1 MKRSS
6 SEKIELAIFYMIIF
20 LILREW
26 LYPIMQLTNTGYF
39 LQFLLFIGLCLV
51 LGIFSFPFIISWIF
65 KIAYIIWFIVSVY
78 SDGTLT
84 TMQFLSQEL
93 KYNVTNLL
101 AGDWIYVSDPL
112 RTSLFFI
119 LIWMLIYLIQHWVS
133 VRHTIYYFL
142 LLTVFFIA
150 TLDTF
155 TDYNGTSAIIKVMI
169 LGLILTSLL
178 FIKKMMQT
186 ANLQKDWKSYFMFAT
201 PIIIFILIAGGVAT
215 LLPKAAPQWPDPVPY
230 MKSIAGIGGTSTTS
244 VSTVGYG
251 DNDESLGGPF
261 VEDSTIVYEIKTPIR
276 QYWRVET
283 KDYYTSKGWVHTGD
297 DSLEQ
302 RLQLSD
308 VLPLSIAPG
317 NGEPQPIQ
325 VYTMNEEYQFLLQ
338 AYGVTAYQLYEPQS
352 FLKFNHGN
360 EKINAVVNNNVV
372 TPASYEMTFQQPEY
386 SYTAL
391 KESLSSSE
399 NDSRYLQLPNDL
411 PQRVTDLAYEIT
423 DLYESV
429 YDKARAVEGYFAR
442 SGFQYETENVQ
453 VPTGNQDYV
462 DQFLF
467 ETKLGYCDNFSTS
480 MVVLLRSVGI
490 QARWVKGFSSGERIY
505 EEDGLYTYQVSN
517 NDAHSWVEAYID
529 GIGWMPFEPTIGFS
543 NPVNIDYDVD
553 LETAEEEQLPEI
565 DQPETPKPELE
576 EQDTQQAA
584 NGSTSSID
592 WSQFKWL
599 IYGLAALL
607 VFGLFIVWKKRAIW
621 QPKLAIQMNHSKLNQ
636 SDTFEDGYF
645 VLLKQLER
653 IHLKRRQDETLQQF
667 AKRVD
672 EQLATT
678 KMSELTAFYEQ
689 LIYAKQTEQIDI
701 AKMKET
707 WTYLINRTSS

>member
-1 MKRSS
+1 MRRSS
-6 SEKIELAIFYMIIF
+6 SEKIELAIFYLIIF

-26 LYPIMQLTNTGYF
+26 LLPIMQLTSTGYF
-39 LQFLLFIGLCLV
+39 LQFLLFMALCLT
-51 LGIFSFPFIISWIF
+51 LGIFSLPFIISWIV
-65 KIAYIIWFIVSVY
+65 KLGYISWFIVSVY
-78 SDGTLT
+78 NDGTLT
-84 TMQFLSQEL
+84 TIQFLSQEL
-93 KYNVTNLL
+93 NYNVTTLL

-112 RTSLFFI
+112 RTSLFFL

-133 VRHTIYYFL
+133 VRYTIYYFL

-155 TDYNGTSAIIKVMI
+155 TDYNGTFAIIKVMI

-178 FIKKMMQT
+178 FIKKLMQT
-186 ANLQKDWKSYFMFAT
+186 ANMQKDWRSYFTYAT
-201 PIIIFILIAGGVAT
+201 PIIIFVMIAGGAAT
-215 LLPKAAPQWPDPVPY
+215 LLPKAEPQWPDPVPY
-230 MKSIAGIGGTSTTS
+230 MKGIAGIGSSSTTQ

-261 VEDSTIVYEIKTPIR
+261 VGDSTIVYEIKTPIR

-283 KDYYTSKGWVHTGD
+283 KDYYTLKGWVHTGD
-297 DSLEQ
+297 ESLEQ
-302 RLQLSD
+302 RLQLTD
-308 VLPLSIAPG
+308 TLPLSIGPG
-317 NGEPQPIQ
+317 KEEPQPIQ
-325 VYTMNEEYQFLLQ
+325 VYTLNEEYRFLLQ
-338 AYGVTAYQLYEPQS
+338 AYGVTSYQLYEPQS
-352 FLKFNHGN
+352 LLKFNYGN
-360 EKINAVVNNNVV
+360 EKINAIVNNNVV
-372 TPASYEMTFQQPEY
+372 TPPSYEMTFQQPEY

-391 KESLSSSE
+391 KESKSSTE
-399 NDSRYLQLPNDL
+399 NDPRYLQLPNDL

-423 DLYESV
+423 NLYESV

-442 SGFQYETENVQ
+442 SGYQYETADVQ

-490 QARWVKGFSSGERIY
+490 QARWVKGFASGERMS
-505 EEDGLYTYQVSN
+505 EEDGLYTYQVTN

-553 LETAEEEQLPEI
+553 LETPEEEQVPEI
-565 DQPETPKPELE
+565 DEQETPQPELE
-576 EQDTQQAA
+576 GQEAQQVV
-584 NGSTSSID
+584 NGSASSMD
-592 WSQFKWL
+592 WSQLKWL
-599 IYGLAALL
+599 FYGLGALI
-607 VFGLFIVWKKRAIW
+607 VFGLILAWKKRAIW
-621 QPKLAIQMNHSKLNQ
+621 QPKLAVQMNHSKLNHT
-636 SDTFEDGYF
+636 DTFEEGYF

-689 LIYAKQTEQIDI
+689 LIYAKQPDQGDT
-701 AKMKET
+701 AKMKEI

>member
-26 LYPIMQLTNTGYF
+26 LYPIMELTNTGYF
-39 LQFLLFIGLCLV
+39 LQFLLFIALCLA
-51 LGIFSFPFIISWIF
+51 LGIFSFSFIISWVF
-65 KIAYIIWFIVSVY
+65 KIAYILWFIVSVY

-84 TMQFLSQEL
+84 TLQFLSQEL
-93 KYNVTNLL
+93 KYNVTTLL

-155 TDYNGTSAIIKVMI
+155 TDYNGTAAIIKVMI

-178 FIKKMMQT
+178 FIKKMMQA
-186 ANLQKDWKSYFMFAT
+186 ANIQKDWKSYFMFAT
-201 PIIIFILIAGGVAT
+201 PIIIFVAIAGGVAT
-215 LLPKAAPQWPDPVPY
+215 LLPKAEPQWPDPVPY
-230 MKSIAGIGGTSTTS
+230 MKGIAGIGSSSTTS

-251 DNDESLGGPF
+251 NNDESLGGPF
-261 VEDSTIVYEIKTPIR
+261 VGDSTIVYEIKTPIR

-283 KDYYTSKGWVHTGD
+283 KDFYTSKGWIHTGD
-297 DSLEQ
+297 ESIEQ
-302 RLQLSD
+302 WLQLTD
-308 VLPLSIAPG
+308 ALPLSIGPG
-317 NGEPQPIQ
+317 KEDPQPIQ
-325 VYTMNEEYQFLLQ
+325 IYSLNEEYQFLLQ
-338 AYGVTAYQLYEPQS
+338 AYGVTSYQLYEPYS
-352 FLKFNHGN
+352 LLKFNYGN
-360 EKINAVVNNNVV
+360 EKISALVENNVFA
-372 TPASYEMTFQQPEY
+372 PASYEMTYQQPEY
-386 SYTAL
+386 SYNAL
-391 KESLSSSE
+391 KESTSSSE
-399 NDSRYLQLPNDL
+399 NDPRYLQLPNDL

-423 DLYESV
+423 NSYESV

-490 QARWVKGFSSGERIY
+490 QARWVKGFSSGERIN
-505 EEDGLYTYQVSN
+505 EEDGLYTYQVTN

-529 GIGWMPFEPTIGFS
+529 GIGWMPFEPTIGFN

-565 DQPETPKPELE
+565 DQPETPQPELE
-576 EQDTQQAA
+576 EQGAQQAA
-584 NGSTSSID
+584 NSSSRSIN

-599 IYGLAALL
+599 IYGFGALL
-607 VFGLFIVWKKRAIW
+607 AIGLFVVWKKRAKW
-621 QPKLAIQMNHSKLNQ
+621 QPKLAVQMNHSKLNN

-689 LIYAKQTEQIDI
+689 LIYAKQTEQVNI
-701 AKMKET
+701 AEMKET
-707 WTYLINRTSS
+707 WTYLINRTSG

>member
-6 SEKIELAIFYMIIF
+6 SEKIELAIFYMMIF

-26 LYPIMQLTNTGYF
+26 LYPIMELTNTGYF
-39 LQFLLFIGLCLV
+39 LQFLLFIALCLV
-51 LGIFSFPFIISWIF
+51 LGIFSFSFIISWVF
-65 KIAYIIWFIVSVY
+65 KIAYILWFIVSVY

-84 TMQFLSQEL
+84 TLQFLSQEL
-93 KYNVTNLL
+93 KYNVTTLL

-133 VRHTIYYFL
+133 VRQTIYYFL

-155 TDYNGTSAIIKVMI
+155 TDYNGTAAIIKVMI

-178 FIKKMMQT
+178 FIKKMMQA
-186 ANLQKDWKSYFMFAT
+186 ANIQKDWKSYFMFAT
-201 PIIIFILIAGGVAT
+201 PIIIFVAIAGGVAT
-215 LLPKAAPQWPDPVPY
+215 LLPKAEPQWPDPVPY
-230 MKSIAGIGGTSTTS
+230 MKGIAGIGSSSTTS

-251 DNDESLGGPF
+251 NNDESLGGPF
-261 VEDSTIVYEIKTPIR
+261 VGDSTIVYEIKTPIR

-283 KDYYTSKGWVHTGD
+283 KDFYTSKGWIHTGD
-297 DSLEQ
+297 ESIEQ
-302 RLQLSD
+302 WLQLTD
-308 VLPLSIAPG
+308 ALPLSIGPG
-317 NGEPQPIQ
+317 KEDPQPIQ

-352 FLKFNHGN
+352 FLKFNYGN
-360 EKINAVVNNNVV
+360 EKINAVVDNNIV

-391 KESLSSSE
+391 KESLSSTE

-411 PQRVTDLAYEIT
+411 PQRVIDLAYEIT
-423 DLYESV
+423 DVYESV

-505 EEDGLYTYQVSN
+505 EEDGLYTYQVTN

-529 GIGWMPFEPTIGFS
+529 GIGWMPFEPTIGFN

-553 LETAEEEQLPEI
+553 LETVEEEQLPEI
-565 DQPETPKPELE
+565 EQPETPQPELE
-576 EQDTQQAA
+576 EQDAQQAA
-584 NGSTSSID
+584 NSSTSSIN

-599 IYGLAALL
+599 IYGFCALL
-607 VFGLFIVWKKRAIW
+607 AIGLFVVWKKRAKW
-621 QPKLAIQMNHSKLNQ
+621 QPKLAVQMNHSKLDN

-689 LIYAKQTEQIDI
+689 LIYAKKTEQVNI
-701 AKMKET
+701 AEMKET
-707 WTYLINRTSS
+707 WTYLINRTSG

>member
-26 LYPIMQLTNTGYF
+26 LYPIMELTNTGYF
-39 LQFLLFIGLCLV
+39 LQFLLFIALCLA
-51 LGIFSFPFIISWIF
+51 LGIFSFSFIISWVF
-65 KIAYIIWFIVSVY
+65 KIAYILWFIVSVY

-84 TMQFLSQEL
+84 TLQFLSQEL
-93 KYNVTNLL
+93 KYNVTTLL

-155 TDYNGTSAIIKVMI
+155 TDYNGTAAIIKVMI

-178 FIKKMMQT
+178 FIKKMMQA
-186 ANLQKDWKSYFMFAT
+186 ANIQKDWKSYFMFAT
-201 PIIIFILIAGGVAT
+201 PIIIFVAITGGVAT

-283 KDYYTSKGWVHTGD
+283 KDFYTSKGWIHTGD
-297 DSLEQ
+297 ESIEQ
-302 RLQLSD
+302 WLQLTD
-308 VLPLSIAPG
+308 ALPLSIGPG
-317 NGEPQPIQ
+317 KEDPQPIQ
-325 VYTMNEEYQFLLQ
+325 VYSLNEEYQFLLQ
-338 AYGVTAYQLYEPQS
+338 AYGVTSYQLYEPQS
-352 FLKFNHGN
+352 LLKFNHGN
-360 EKINAVVNNNVV
+360 EKINALVDNNVFA
-372 TPASYEMTFQQPEY
+372 PASYEMTYQQPEY
-386 SYTAL
+386 SYNAL
-391 KESLSSSE
+391 KESTSSSE
-399 NDSRYLQLPNDL
+399 NDPRYLQLPNDL

-423 DLYESV
+423 NSYESV

-490 QARWVKGFSSGERIY
+490 QARWVKGFSSGERIN
-505 EEDGLYTYQVSN
+505 EEDGLYTYQVTN

-689 LIYAKQTEQIDI
+689 LIYAKQTEQVNI
-701 AKMKET
+701 AEMKET
-707 WTYLINRTSS
+707 WTYLINRTSG